1 MDHIDFD
8 TAASKYELQRKYG
21 NNVGNKVW
29 QYYGSEM
36 SSAAADVLDQLLMTQ
51 FDSMLGPTREQR
63 DPGQLLSISGDHR
76 PGEAT
81 VNAITMSEQRSVEP
95 DVRGSG
101 VADRVHAVVR
111 AGVSVNAAKARSDT
125 NTSTTTRL
133 QSSNTTDNRVCKDT
147 RQQGKQTLKT
157 AKPELVGTRSWEHAA
172 TKAGAQVKKECAQV
186 NHSACRSRISSSI
199 PSGGQQ
205 KGEENYAQS
214 RASI

>member
-76 PGEAT
+76 PSEAT
-81 VNAITMSEQRSVEP
+81 VNAITMSGQRSVGRPKERS

-101 VADRVHAVVR
+101 LADRVHAVVR
-111 AGVSVNAAKARSDT
+111 AEVSVNAAKARSDT
-125 NTSTTTRL
+125 NTSSTTTRL
-133 QSSNTTDNRVCKDT
+133 
-147 RQQGKQTLKT
+147 
-157 AKPELVGTRSWEHAA
+157 
-172 TKAGAQVKKECAQV
+172 
-186 NHSACRSRISSSI
+186 
-199 PSGGQQ
+199 
-205 KGEENYAQS
+205 
-214 RASI
+214 